1 MSDKDYETTVQL
13 TQAEAEVI
21 YRVLQ
26 DMAINTLC
34 QVRDSDKPGSYKL
47 CSHCAANHGQALLR
61 VGGYE
66 P

>member
-1 MSDKDYETTVQL
+1 MSDKDYDTTVHL
-13 TQAEAEVI
+13 TQSEARVI
-21 YRVLQ
+21 YSALQ

-34 QVRDSDKPGSYKL
+34 QVREPAKPDSYKL
-47 CSHCAANHGQALLR
+47 CFHCAANHGQALLR